1 MTLEQLGI
9 HMWKNCLSIL
19 ILHQTQKL
27 KCITD
32 LNVKATTIKL
42 EENTEEN
49 LSNVRISN
57 DFLDKTKSKNI
68 KENLDKLGLEIVNLC
83 SLKETIKKMNLPAFP
98 GRNLATSSEEAPDYG
113 QSIVTVVD
121 WPGCALNF
129 LTCPQYYYEDGSM
142 SSCLMAS
149 LWTELSS

>member
-32 LNVKATTIKL
+32 LNVNATTIKL
-42 EENTEEN
+42 EENTEES
-49 LSNVRISN
+49 LSNIGIRN

-83 SLKETIKKMNLPAFP
+83 SERDN
-98 GRNLATSSEEAPDYG
+98 
-113 QSIVTVVD
+113 
-121 WPGCALNF
+121 
-129 LTCPQYYYEDGSM
+129 
-142 SSCLMAS
+142 
-149 LWTELSS
+149 